1 MSDIEN
7 PRDPADAD
15 VVDPL
20 VDPVADDET
29 ADDDTVT
36 GIDAERAVPT
46 GVDDFDIDITESDGP
61 DLEAGDDLDT
71 GAATS

>member
-1 MSDIEN
+1 MSDIED
-7 PRDPADAD
+7 PRDPADGD

-20 VDPVADDET
+20 VDPVDDEL
-29 ADDDTVT
+29 DGEDTVT

-46 GVDDFDIDITESDGP
+46 GVDDFDIDVTESDGP